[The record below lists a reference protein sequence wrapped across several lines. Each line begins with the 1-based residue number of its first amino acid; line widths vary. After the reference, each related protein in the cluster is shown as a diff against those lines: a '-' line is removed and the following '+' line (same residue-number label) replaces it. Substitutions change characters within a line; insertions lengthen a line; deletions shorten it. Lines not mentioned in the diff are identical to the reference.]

1 MRESKETSTVEMGK
15 EAKAID
21 GGVQAKRSPAAPS
34 RMAEPGVE
42 SPDELSPPIG
52 YGENALYV
60 GIDLGTSRTSVS
72 ASNGARSTLLSQV
85 GYCRDIVARRR
96 LGKRILIGQE
106 ALDNRLALDL
116 VRPLKNGVIDVSD
129 ARCVTAVRDLL
140 KHAIDLC
147 EPQADQPVYAV
158 IGAPA
163 RASLENQKSI
173 LNAVEPLVTSAMVVS
188 EPFAVAYGLG
198 ILSEALV
205 IDIGA
210 GTTDLCRMHG
220 TMPDEAD
227 QITLLMGGDAVD
239 ERLEQEILKLYPKVQ
254 LTRNMVRQLKEKY
267 GFVSEAQQ
275 KCVVTLTEMGRPKEY
290 DITEPLRIACRS
302 MVPDIVDAIYRLIG
316 TFDPEFQ
323 AKLRNQVV
331 LAGGGSRLSGLPLL
345 LERDLQGL
353 GGGSV
358 TAVEE
363 PVYAGSNGGL
373 RIAMEMPVRYWKAL
387 V

>member
-1 MRESKETSTVEMGK
+1 MRESKNTPVIENDEANRSVITNDKSKRAVNKPNRLTEPVVEF
-15 EAKAID
+15 
-21 GGVQAKRSPAAPS
+21 
-34 RMAEPGVE
+34 
-42 SPDELSPPIG
+42 PDEPSPPIG
-52 YGENALYV
+52 HGENALYV

-72 ASNGARSTLLSQV
+72 ASNGTRETLFSYV
-85 GYCRDIVARRR
+85 GYCRDVVARRR

-106 ALDNRLALDL
+106 ALENRLALDL
-116 VRPLKNGVIDVSD
+116 IRPLKNGVIDTSD
-129 ARCVTAVRDLL
+129 PRCKTAVRDLL

-147 EPQADQPVYAV
+147 APQPDQPVYAV

-163 RASLENQKSI
+163 RASIENQKAI
-173 LNAVEPLVTSAMVVS
+173 LEAVEPLVASAMVVS
-188 EPFAVAYGLG
+188 EPFAVAYGLS

-227 QITLLMGGDAVD
+227 QVTLLMGGDAVD
-239 ERLEQEILKLYPKVQ
+239 ERLEQEILKLYPEVQ
-254 LTRNMVRQLKEKY
+254 LTGNMVRKIKEKH
-267 GFVSEAQQ
+267 GFVIDPQQ
-275 KCVVTLTEMGRPKEY
+275 TCTVTLTEMGRPKTY
-290 DITEPLRIACRS
+290 DITEALRIACQS
-302 MVPDIVDAIYRLIG
+302 IVPDIVEAIYRLIG

-323 AKLRNQVV
+323 ARLRGQVI
-331 LAGGGSRLSGLPLL
+331 LAGGGSRLTGLPLL
-345 LERDLQGL
+345 IERDMEGL

-358 TAVEE
+358 TAVDE

-373 RIAMEMPVRYWKAL
+373 RVAMEMPVRYWKAL